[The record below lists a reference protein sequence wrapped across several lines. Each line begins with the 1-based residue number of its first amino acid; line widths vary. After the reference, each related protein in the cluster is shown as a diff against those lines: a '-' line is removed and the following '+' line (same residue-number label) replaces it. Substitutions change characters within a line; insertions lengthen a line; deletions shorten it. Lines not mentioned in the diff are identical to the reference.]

1 MEMLKKLVLALAL
14 LIMYLLI
21 DNLWRV
27 LGQFDMFSEINQWI
41 QYSIRYTL
49 QIGLCFAFTLT
60 LLSFVKEP
68 YNLFDTLGLKTKTS
82 YGLFISI
89 LFTLP
94 MLLGYSI
101 IAPLN
106 MEITFLEILFWSFI
120 SGFSEEL
127 LFRGF
132 LFGLLF
138 RVLKIGFFPSI
149 FLASILFGIGHLYQG
164 GDLNNTL
171 IIFAITFFGSLVF
184 GWLYIEWD
192 NNLWVPIGT
201 HIFMNL
207 YWSIFDLDA
216 TNALGGW
223 GANIFRFLT
232 ILLIIVLTFLKIKKD
247 GSHLKGKL
255 LTLDYNYGH

>member
-1 MEMLKKLVLALAL
+1 MIKKLVLALAL

-21 DNLWRV
+21 DNVWRV

-60 LLSFVKEP
+60 ILSLVKEP
-68 YNLFDTLGLKTKTS
+68 YNLFDTLGLKNKIS

-94 MLLGYSI
+94 MLLGYLI

-149 FLASILFGIGHLYQG
+149 ILASFLFGIGHLYQG
-164 GDLNNTL
+164 SDFNSTVS
-171 IIFAITFFGSLVF
+171 IFAITFIGSLVF

-201 HIFMNL
+201 HILMNL
-207 YWSIFDLDA
+207 YWSLFDLEA
-216 TNALGGW
+216 TNALGGL
-223 GANIFRFLT
+223 GANIFRLLT
-232 ILLIIVLTFLKIKKD
+232 IFFIIVITLMKIKKD
-247 GSHLKGKL
+247 GSRLKGKL
-255 LTLDYNYGH
+255 ITLGYD